1 MIKYTR
7 YKKEHIC
14 IDCAVPFIAKAPA
27 AKRCEDC
34 RQKHIPGDL
43 ADRTTE
49 SIQREI
55 EGIKEKIN
63 RWKNEVAALE
73 FEILRRKEKNL

>member
-1 MIKYTR
+1 MITYTR
-7 YKKEHIC
+7 YKKEHKC

-34 RQKHIPGDL
+34 RQKHVPGDL
-43 ADRTTE
+43 SNRTID

-55 EGIKEKIN
+55 EGLEEKIN
-63 RWKNEVAALE
+63 RWKNEKAVLE
-73 FEILRRKEKNL
+73 FEILRRNS